1 MKKSERNTKIIL
13 LCLLTS
19 VVVIMSACAKE
30 EERELE
36 PLIPE
41 EIEITEPEDDSIE
54 VNDGINNYDDN
65 SNIILQ
71 LSSILGQKG
80 DDVNSL
86 FDGGV
91 EEHSVDNEAT
101 NGMNFTTRIFG
112 EDTMIRTQYDE
123 EKIIR
128 SIRVEFLQ
136 AGFNNI
142 REAVESIYGVA
153 SQVPELDEDE
163 ITYLYWEEG
172 NTKIGLTNDHEVVTL
187 DFAYIEETID
197 LSDD

>member
-19 VVVIMSACAKE
+19 VIVIMSACAKE

-91 EEHSVDNEAT
+91 EEHTVEDRKSV
-101 NGMNFTTRIFG
+101 
-112 EDTMIRTQYDE
+112 
-123 EKIIR
+123 
-128 SIRVEFLQ
+128 V
-136 AGFNNI
+136 
-142 REAVESIYGVA
+142 
-153 SQVPELDEDE
+153 
-163 ITYLYWEEG
+163 
-172 NTKIGLTNDHEVVTL
+172 
-187 DFAYIEETID
+187 
-197 LSDD
+197 

>member
-1 MKKSERNTKIIL
+1 M
-13 LCLLTS
+13 S
-19 VVVIMSACAKE
+19 VCAKE

-36 PLIPE
+36 PLIAE
-41 EIEITEPEDDSIE
+41 DIEITETEDDSIE

-80 DDVNSL
+80 HDINSL

-163 ITYLYWEEG
+163 ITYLYWKEG

-187 DFAYIEETID
+187 DFVYIEETID